1 MDAAHVLYGV
11 SMGKGGVTKVVSRKF
26 EDTQAQLGA
35 DESAEAA

>member
-26 EDTQAQLGA
+26 EDAEQPALGEA
-35 DESAEAA
+35 TEAA